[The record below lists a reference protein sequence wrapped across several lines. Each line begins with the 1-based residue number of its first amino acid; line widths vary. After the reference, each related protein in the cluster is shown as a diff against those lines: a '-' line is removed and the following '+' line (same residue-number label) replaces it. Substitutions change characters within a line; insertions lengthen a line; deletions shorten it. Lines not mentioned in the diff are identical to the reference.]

1 MDGQDIQEVKLSELE
16 FSLRIDAEYYKPLYI
31 QLEKRLSSRKHAP
44 LGEKS
49 NFLIGPF
56 GSSFTVDNYL
66 EDSPYRYIRGRDV
79 KPFFLQD
86 ENAFMP
92 QEDYFR
98 LDKYALQKDDVLV
111 SVVGTL
117 GNAAIV
123 TEEALP
129 AIFSCK
135 STVLRAKELRPRYL
149 LAYLNTKLGRAL
161 LLRKTRGTVQTGLN
175 LDDLKSLLIFVPE
188 NVFQKQIEHVVS
200 TSEQKIQ
207 ESKNLYQEA
216 ENILL
221 EHLGLKDWQP
231 SEAGVS
237 VKSFADSFGT
247 SARLDAEHYQ
257 PKYDELLGK
266 LGSLESVS
274 LGNLVSIKKS
284 FEPGSEAYQEE
295 GVPFIRI
302 ADLTKFGITSPD
314 IHVSENIIDN
324 LEALKLKKDTV
335 LLTKDGSIGIA
346 YKVPEDLNAVTS
358 GGILHLTVRNQKVL
372 PDYLAL
378 VLNSVVTKLQ
388 AERDAGGS
396 IIQHWK
402 PSEIAEVLI
411 PILDKD
417 VQEKIVENVH
427 KSFDAREKSERLLGI
442 AKRGVEL
449 AIEESEAAA
458 LAWIET
464 QLTELGVDLPTVE

>member
-1 MDGQDIQEVKLSELE
+1 MDGLE
-16 FSLRIDAEYYKPLYI
+16 AVEIRSSDVMKDNDSLRLDSEFFKKDFYLVQDAI
-31 QLEKRLSSRKHAP
+31 QKHSHEK
-44 LGEKS
+44 LGELTTWITQGPNPIFIEDGIPSLNGRNIAGGKVEFDNS
-49 NFLIGPF
+49 NHISEEEYQSLARFQ
-56 GSSFTVDNYL
+56 
-66 EDSPYRYIRGRDV
+66 V
-79 KPFFLQD
+79 K
-86 ENAFMP
+86 EN
-92 QEDYFR
+92 
-98 LDKYALQKDDVLV
+98 DVLLTLKGKG
-111 SVVGTL
+111 SVGKIGFVFDAKQG
-117 GNAAIV
+117 
-123 TEEALP
+123 
-129 AIFSCK
+129 IFSRDIGLIRVNPNK
-135 STVLRAKELRPRYL
+135 IES
-149 LAYLNTKLGRAL
+149 AYLH
-161 LLRKTRGTVQTGLN
+161 VFLN
-175 LDDLKSLLIFVPE
+175 SKYGKLLIE
-188 NVFQKQIEHVVS
+188 RGETGGTGQTTLTTSYLKKLQIPRLTIE
-200 TSEQKIQ
+200 TKIG
-207 ESKNLYQEA
+207 EMLHLCERLYASSQTIYEEA
-216 ENILL
+216 ENVLL

-284 FEPGSEAYQEE
+284 FEPGSEAYH
-295 GVPFIRI
+295 VPFIRI

-314 IHVSENIIDN
+314 IHVSENVIDN

-411 PILDKD
+411 PILDED

-427 KSFDAREKSERLLGI
+427 KSFDAREKSERLLEA

-449 AIEESEAAA
+449 AIEESETAA
-458 LAWIET
+458 LAWIEE
-464 QLTELGVDLPTVE
+464 QLSSLGLNNHASG